1 MDNQIIRLN
10 TFFFSVL
17 LGILFLL
24 TPLLF
29 FANNSKYYIFRFD
42 NYGVYEEFSK
52 VSVDK
57 TTLDKEFENLILHL
71 SPLSK
76 DLNGSFYSTEDIL
89 HLYDV
94 KNMLTALY
102 FLFTISLISIIAIY
116 RSKRNTINLNLAKKY
131 SLFYIIALTILGLIS
146 IFNFDNFFTSIHE
159 LSFSNDY
166 WLLDPKSSNLI
177 KFFPQ
182 NLFLEVLVIIIITN
196 LLLHIS
202 FIMLSE
208 KINGKRKAK

>member
-1 MDNQIIRLN
+1 MDKQYIRLN
-10 TFFFSVL
+10 TFIFSVL

-29 FANNSKYYIFRFD
+29 LANTSKYYISRFEHYD
-42 NYGVYEEFSK
+42 VYEDFAK
-52 VSVDK
+52 VPVNKVNVDK
-57 TTLDKEFENLILHL
+57 QFENLILHL
-71 SPLSK
+71 SPLSIN
-76 DLNGSFYSTEDIL
+76 LNKSFYSTEDIL

-94 KNMLTALY
+94 KNILTVLY
-102 FLFTISLISIIAIY
+102 SVYFVSLISLISFY
-116 RSKRNTINLNLAKKY
+116 KSKRDTLNINRAKKF
-131 SLFYIIALTILGLIS
+131 SLFYIVAVTILGPIIL
-146 IFNFDNFFTSIHE
+146 FNFDSFFTLIHE

-166 WLLDPKSSNLI
+166 WLLNPKSSNLI

-182 NLFLEVLVIIIITN
+182 KLFFEVFVIIIISN

-208 KINGKRKAK
+208 KINGKRKTK